1 MPPKQRRPMISRSRG
16 NDPTVNIANAATA
29 RFNQSNEDVQEEIQN
44 EGSQPMQAT
53 ENKEQKS
60 NDDLKKLIESLK
72 SKMATSNTTQKKA
85 PPSPSAKTPW
95 NRSAGTK
102 TDWAAKPAY
111 TVLSRISNHE
121 KVTVAKQNK
130 SSDMTINE
138 VPHSFL
144 YRPGADGIK
153 VDKLQIKAS
162 KQVGMA

>member
-1 MPPKQRRPMISRSRG
+1 MPPRQRRPMISRSRG
-16 NDPTVNIANAATA
+16 NDPTVNIANAAAA
-29 RFNQSNEDVQEEIQN
+29 RFNQTSEDTEIQN
-44 EGSQPMQAT
+44 EGSPNMQAT
-53 ENKEQKS
+53 ENNEQKS

-72 SKMATSNTTQKKA
+72 SKMATSSTPQKKA
-85 PPSPSAKTPW
+85 PPSPTAKTPW

-121 KVTVAKQNK
+121 KVTPAKQNNTN
-130 SSDMTINE
+130 DMTINE